1 MRFFKMYKVEQKLF
15 MRSPD
20 VIIFNLGMPLVVLI
34 LISLIAGNKEAGN
47 SGLTFLSGSYV
58 A

>member
-47 SGLTFLSGSYV
+47 
-58 A
+58 